1 MRGLFVNHFSSLVQK
16 IFEFCHCSS
25 HLVAEDS
32 HLPAS
37 TGTLLPHLTLHG
49 MIDADVLQVR
59 LGYAAIHGMF
69 PQFGEPLQGWLRV
82 RSVRQGEGVYHDA
95 ELLNHAP

>member
-1 MRGLFVNHFSSLVQK
+1 
-16 IFEFCHCSS
+16 
-25 HLVAEDS
+25 
-32 HLPAS
+32 
-37 TGTLLPHLTLHG
+37 

-82 RSVRQGEGVYHDA
+82 RSVLRGEGVYHDA